1 MNPLLLHALNRLA
14 DETRAFLHDVADPEL
29 ERWEAYMARRAAI
42 IAELEGIACSADELA
57 EPAVV
62 MLKNEIFQQEALVR
76 EKALTKLSGLG
87 EKLRT
92 LKVGRRALRGYGMP
106 SAPILFERSL

>member
-14 DETRAFLHDVADPEL
+14 DETRAFLHDADPEL
-29 ERWEAYMARRAAI
+29 ERWEVYVARRAAI
-42 IAELEGIACSADELA
+42 IAELEGIVCSADELA
-57 EPAVV
+57 EPAVL
-62 MLKNEIFQQEALVR
+62 MLKNEIFQQETLIR
-76 EKALTKLSGLG
+76 DKALTKLAGLG

-106 SAPILFERSL
+106 AASILFERSL